1 VFLLGTLRRGVRL
14 IRSAS
19 LVTYGYPHQVVP
31 VVQLAHHTR
40 ARAVH
45 DGVGDQL
52 GDDEDRR
59 VTGVVGHVPAGEPG
73 ARQVPGLSHGTR
85 VCGQLEAEPA
95 LGGGARAHPCGG
107 TQTGAVLGG
116 VCS

>member
-1 VFLLGTLRRGVRL
+1 VLLVGALRRGVRL
-14 IRSAS
+14 TGSAS
-19 LVTYGYPHQVVP
+19 LVAYGYPHQVVT

-59 VTGVVGHVPAGEPG
+59 VAGVVGEGPAGEPG

-95 LGGGARAHPCGG
+95 HGGGARAHPCGG